1 MDKFELIFGE
11 MYNLFKEALLNDEE
25 FIKELRSK
33 LGNEEHKC
41 KGNCDCDGDCGDKC
55 KCKEEDLEDVS
66 GTNEKFVMTNS
77 NGEELI
83 DADELKV
90 FLEDEQPELEVKEAT
105 PVLTQVMEKELEEDE
120 ESVESQSVE
129 DDFISN
135 FKKAFGFAEATEE
148 DLNEA
153 KEEEFE
159 LNEET
164 LAKLQEALE
173 SGNFDDLD
181 LDIDL
186 GDLLQ
191 QLKLVQQQPNY
202 KFMERTPEEYDKI
215 IEQSFGV
222 FPADLGGNDEF

>member
-25 FIKELRSK
+25 FIEKLRSK
-33 LGNEEHKC
+33 LGNEETEEHKC
-41 KGNCDCDGDCGDKC
+41 KENCDCDGDCGDKC

-90 FLEDEQPELEVKEAT
+90 FLEDEQPELE
-105 PVLTQVMEKELEEDE
+105 EDE
-120 ESVESQSVE
+120 ESVESQPAE

-148 DLNEA
+148 DLNEV
-153 KEEEFE
+153 KEEEFDLE

-191 QLKLVQQQPNY
+191 QLKLVQQQPSY